1 MAGNNTYGTG
11 FVCYEIGHVIVF
23 VGHHSLDRSC
33 CPLSG
38 GSRHDA
44 QFPPCSS
51 RGSLPLKYFLALG
64 FFISC
69 VFFGAPVSAED
80 IHIYFK
86 TSPLAERLRPF
97 SEPVTLSLLATA
109 ADGKPLTSGWFN
121 VRLQAPRPVFFSTD
135 FPLAEGSAL
144 TEMRLPLK
152 AGKAEWKYNFPIRGE
167 YRLFVD
173 VLAPDG
179 TQFSKTFELEIRE
192 HRSKWLALG
201 VFTLGLFA
209 VGFIAGRIFTH
220 TPSDGVGALRIM
232 FFALVSLTSPA
243 ATALAQG
250 VRSDR
255 PVTRLEIDP
264 PTVGKLARVRWALD
278 VNGRNSNQSA
288 VLSLAIT
295 HVEKRMTVFAVDR
308 IPVEGEY
315 SINFHFVDGAEHRVT
330 ANAEMPG
337 GRPARMEQVVSVS
350 GVEPPMS
357 AMLPALGLFLA
368 AIAAGLGMGRW
379 SRCRATPS

>member
-1 MAGNNTYGTG
+1 MARSNNDGAG
-11 FVCYEIGHVIVF
+11 FVCYEIGHAIDLL
-23 VGHHSLDRSC
+23 GRHSLDRSC

-44 QFPPCSS
+44 QFSPCSS
-51 RGSLPLKYFLALG
+51 RGSLSLNYFLAPG
-64 FFISC
+64 FFIFC
-69 VFFGAPVSAED
+69 VLFGAPVSAED
-80 IHIYFK
+80 INIYFK

-97 SEPVTLSLLATA
+97 SEPATLSLLATA
-109 ADGKPLTSGWFN
+109 ADGKPLASGWLN
-121 VRLQAPRPVFFSTD
+121 VRLQAPRPAFFSTD

-152 AGKAEWKYNFPIRGE
+152 AGKAEWKYSFPIRGE

-179 TQFSKTFELEIRE
+179 TQSSKTFELEIRE

-220 TPSDGVGALRIM
+220 TPRDGTGALRII
-232 FFALVSLTSPA
+232 FFALVSFTFPA
-243 ATALAQG
+243 ATAIAQEAA
-250 VRSDR
+250 SDK

-264 PTVGKLARVRWALD
+264 PMAGKLARVRWVLD
-278 VNGRNSNQSA
+278 VNSSQKA

-295 HVEKRMTVFAVDR
+295 HVEKGMTVFAVDR

-315 SINFHFVDGAEHRVT
+315 SISFHFVDGAGHRIT

-337 GRPARMEQVVSVS
+337 GRSARTEQVVSVS
-350 GVEPPMS
+350 AVEPPITAMVPTMS
-357 AMLPALGLFLA
+357 FFLA
-368 AIAAGLGMGRW
+368 MIAAGLGAGRW
-379 SRCRATPS
+379 SRCNATPS